1 MTSISAG
8 AGSGRAKSEGE
19 VLPEERL
26 PAAQMVVVG
35 LQHVVAMFGA
45 TVLAPI
51 LTGFDP
57 NVAVLFS
64 GVGTLIFFI
73 AVAGKV
79 PSYLGSSFSFIAVI
93 IAATGYSGQGPNA
106 NLGVALGGIVAAG
119 ALYAAIGLAVALAG
133 HRWIEW
139 LMPPV
144 VTGAVVAVIGLNL
157 APIAVKSAS
166 GGALESAIALLTVTA
181 VGATAVFAPRAW
193 RRISILVGGGAAYAG
208 YCVLANGFGIGA
220 PIDFARITAAA
231 WLGLPNFSLPAF
243 DAGAVALIAPV
254 AVILVAEN
262 LGHVKAVSVMTG
274 RNLDPYLGRAFI
286 GDGIAT
292 MVAGCGGGTGV
303 TTYAEN
309 IGVMA
314 VTKIYSSQ
322 VFVVAALFAIVLGF
336 SPKFGALI
344 LSIPRP
350 VIGGLSILLF
360 GLIAAT
366 AARIWVEN
374 KVDFSR
380 PGSLVTVGTAVVL
393 GAGNLA
399 IDIGGFTLGGIGTAT
414 FGAIILNQLLG
425 TRRREATRARPGSAW
440 ATHAELARAAQL
452 TTMEEAAASIAHEIK
467 QPLTAIIMH
476 GNAGARWLANAPP
489 GIEEAMAAL
498 KHIVADGH
506 RATQV
511 IDSMRAMFRKDG
523 GQNAELL
530 DLNDVVR
537 DVIAL
542 LREELDAQNVTVRL
556 ELAGGLPQVW
566 GDRIQLQQVVLNL
579 VTNAVEAMSA
589 LREGARVL
597 QVTTGLES
605 PESVVMAISDSGTG
619 IDRENVER
627 IFDPF
632 FTTKLRGMGMGLSIC
647 RSIVETHDGRLWVS
661 PGTPHGSVFHVR
673 LPSAAG
679 CPNPSGS

>member
-1 MTSISAG
+1 LTSITAG
-8 AGSGRAKSEGE
+8 AGNGRPKGEGE

-26 PAAQMVVVG
+26 PPAQMVVVG
-35 LQHVVAMFGA
+35 VQHVVAMFGA

-64 GVGTLIFFI
+64 GIGTLIFSV

-93 IAATGYSGQGPNA
+93 IAATGYSGQGANP
-106 NLGVALGGIVAAG
+106 NLGVALGGIIAAG

-133 HRWIEW
+133 HRWVER

-166 GGALESAIALLTVTA
+166 GRTLDSAIALLTVTA

-208 YCVLANGFGIGA
+208 YCILANGFGIGE
-220 PIDFARITAAA
+220 PIDFARIGAAA
-231 WLGLPNFSLPAF
+231 WLGLPNFSLPTF

-262 LGHVKAVSVMTG
+262 LGHVKAVSVMVG

-314 VTKIYSSQ
+314 VTRIYSSQ
-322 VFVVAALFAIVLGF
+322 VFVVAALFAVVLGF

-380 PGSLVTVGTAVVL
+380 PGNLVTVGTAVVL

-399 IDIGGFTLGGIGTAT
+399 IDLGGFTLGGIGTAT

-425 TRRREATRARPGSAW
+425 PRRREAARARPGSAW

-476 GNAGARWLANAPP
+476 GNAGARWLSNVPP

-523 GQNAELL
+523 GQTTELL

-542 LREELDAQNVTVRL
+542 LREELDAQSVTVRL

-579 VTNAVEAMSA
+579 VTNAIEAMSG
-589 LREGARVL
+589 LHDRARVL
-597 QVTTGLES
+597 QVTTSLES
-605 PESVVMAISDSGTG
+605 PDHVVMAISDSGSG
-619 IDRENVER
+619 IDPKNVER
-627 IFDPF
+627 IFEPF

-647 RSIVETHDGRLWVS
+647 RSIVEAHDGRLWVS

-673 LPSAAG
+673 LPCAAESA
-679 CPNPSGS
+679 SQST